1 MPKSH
6 NPEVDRVCKVCKWTI
21 QAFIPHECDPSI
33 CKTCYGK
40 GELWLGRD
48 HDTKKW
54 MGFGTCRDCEG
65 TGKTRYGM

>member
-1 MPKSH
+1 MPKTHS
-6 NPEVDRVCKVCKWTI
+6 PDVDKTCEYCKMRI

-33 CKTCYGK
+33 CRPCKGR

-54 MGFGTCRDCEG
+54 LGWAKCRDCEG
-65 TGKTRYGM
+65 SGRTLRKL